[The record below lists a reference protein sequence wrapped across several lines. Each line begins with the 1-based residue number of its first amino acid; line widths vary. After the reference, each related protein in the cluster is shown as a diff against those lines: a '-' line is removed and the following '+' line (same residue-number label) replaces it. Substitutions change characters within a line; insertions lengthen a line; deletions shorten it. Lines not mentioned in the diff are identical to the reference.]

1 MEANKPG
8 INTDM
13 GTITIADEVVSTV
26 AGLAAIDV
34 EGVASMSGGWGTDLV
49 EKLGRKNFAKGIRV
63 ELTNDDTKIDIYLIV
78 EFGYSIPEVAD
89 NVQKE
94 VKMAVETM
102 TGLNVIE
109 VNVHVVSVQLKR
121 SGVSEAEISAGQIE
135 A

>member
-63 ELTNDDTKIDIYLIV
+63 ELTNDDSKIDIYLIV

-94 VKMAVETM
+94 VKLAVETM

>member
-94 VKMAVETM
+94 VKLAVETM